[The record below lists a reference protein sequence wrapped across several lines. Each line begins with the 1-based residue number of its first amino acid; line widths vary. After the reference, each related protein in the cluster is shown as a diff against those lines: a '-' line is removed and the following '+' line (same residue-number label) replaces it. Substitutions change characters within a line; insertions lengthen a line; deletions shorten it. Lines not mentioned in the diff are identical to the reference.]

1 MIEITRDTKGNT
13 RESDAEYGV
22 IKFGGYQLYSME
34 RPWIPGPEFPSGK
47 PSESCVPV
55 GEYDL
60 VKALSPKYGTDMYY
74 LVNEENG
81 VFLRKEDR
89 TEDWQRWGCMFHPA
103 NWVHQINGCVA
114 AGERIGMIGS
124 KFGIGASR
132 SAIRQLTSHMDKS
145 DRPKLKISWD

>member
-1 MIEITRDTKGNT
+1 MIELIRNT
-13 RESDAEYGV
+13 GDNTAHRDAEYGV
-22 IKFGGYQLYSME
+22 IKFGGSQLHSME
-34 RPWIPGPEFPSGK
+34 RPWIPSREFPAGK

-55 GEYDL
+55 GEYNL
-60 VKALSPKYGTDMYY
+60 VKAFSPKYETGMYY

-103 NWVHQINGCVA
+103 NWVYQINGCIA

-124 KFGIGASR
+124 KYGVGASK
-132 SAIRQLTSHMDKS
+132 SATRQLTSHIDKL
-145 DRPKLKISWD
+145 DRPKLRIRWD